1 MAGWKLVTHEDPTNN
16 IPCLITMSVIGDVII
31 VALFLKLKWSVVSPN
46 WIRTRPWTVL
56 FWCAMASIGMLVP
69 SQWLQEVMPELPNW
83 AEDMFEGLIA
93 NPWGYVVIGL
103 MAPFVE
109 ELVMRGA
116 VLRALLKWNENH
128 WVGIAISAVLF
139 ALIHANPAQMPH
151 AFLAG
156 LLLPQLKA
164 VGIDTT
170 AGRAADAVAIIKE
183 RATFPKD
190 LLDLTLYMFKAP
202 ETYDEKS
209 VNKFWKEEN
218 VAYMRELREIIAD
231 LEIFEKESAE
241 HLVREWIEAGQ
252 LPMGKIMN
260 CLRIAIMGIGQGP
273 DIFSIC
279 EFIGKEETL
288 RRIDAALASLL
299 VA

>member
-1 MAGWKLVTHEDPTNN
+1 MKKALFYTIIFAAIQIVIGAIVMAGWKLVTHEDPTTN

-31 VALFLKLKWSVVSPN
+31 VALFLKLKWSMVSPN

-83 AEDMFEGLIA
+83 AEDMLEGLMA

-103 MAPFVE
+103 AAPFVE

-139 ALIHANPAQMPH
+139 SLIHANPAQMPH

-156 LLLPQLKA
+156 LLLGWLYYRTDSIIPGVMVHWVNNSVAFAIGHIMMAIDPASKGDITLAQLFGSDVRVLMA
-164 VGIDTT
+164 VGCSLMILLP
-170 AGRAADAVAIIKE
+170 AIYQ
-183 RATFPKD
+183 
-190 LLDLTLYMFKAP
+190 L
-202 ETYDEKS
+202 
-209 VNKFWKEEN
+209 N
-218 VAYMRELREIIAD
+218 LR
-231 LEIFEKESAE
+231 LK
-241 HLVREWIEAGQ
+241 
-252 LPMGKIMN
+252 K
-260 CLRIAIMGIGQGP
+260 
-273 DIFSIC
+273 
-279 EFIGKEETL
+279 
-288 RRIDAALASLL
+288 
-299 VA
+299 